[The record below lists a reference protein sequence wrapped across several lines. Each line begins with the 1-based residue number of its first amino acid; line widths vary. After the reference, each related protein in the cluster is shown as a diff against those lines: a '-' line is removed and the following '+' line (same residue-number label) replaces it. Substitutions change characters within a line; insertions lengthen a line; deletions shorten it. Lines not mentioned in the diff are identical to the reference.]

1 MRIANLT
8 GSEREALS
16 LLWRLGFLT
25 TDQLSSLSSSQY
37 SVRWAQNIFG
47 RLLSRGYVGRTNRR
61 PSWDTRRSRGSSVYY
76 LEGEGVFLA
85 GSTEEEKITKRSATK
100 LYGGICQ
107 ERLLNHALLRN
118 EYLAE
123 LATAVRAHKSGLV
136 VDFLGGERHAWQR
149 AFPILKRSPG
159 CYPDGVAVIHHDTYP
174 EFELNVLVEAHT
186 GSQNSS
192 KTMSRKV
199 EKYCRPSGAIHN
211 QVSGIGPEFV
221 HSRVVFV
228 APNQRE
234 AEQARRLAR
243 AVEDGFYID
252 YRGLRTNKGYPD
264 PANFFL
270 FTDVD
275 FIKNMGSAL
284 ENVYFSLGSYQLG
297 PLCSNIEK

>member
-1 MRIANLT
+1 LT
-8 GSEREALS
+8 ESEREALS

-25 TDQLSSLSSSQY
+25 ADQLSSLSSSQY
-37 SVRWAQNIFG
+37 SVRWAQDVLE
-47 RLLSRGYVGRTNRR
+47 RLSSRGLVERTNRR
-61 PSWDTRRSRGSSVYY
+61 PSWDVRSGRRPSIYY
-76 LEGEGVFLA
+76 LVGEGVFLA
-85 GSTEEEKITKRSATK
+85 GSTWEKITKRSAAK
-100 LYGGICQ
+100 IYGGICQ

-123 LATAVRAHKSGLV
+123 LATAVRAHKSGLMM
-136 VDFLGGERHAWQR
+136 DFLGGERHAWQR
-149 AFPILKRSPG
+149 AHPIQARSPG

-186 GSQNSS
+186 GSQNSP

-199 EKYCRPSGAIHN
+199 DKYCKPSGAIYN
-211 QVSGIGPEFV
+211 QVSGTGPDFV
-221 HSRVVFV
+221 QSRVVFV

-243 AVEDGFYID
+243 AVEDGLYVD
-252 YRGLRTNKGYPD
+252 YRGLKGTERCAD
-264 PANFFL
+264 PADFFL

-275 FIKNMGSAL
+275 LIHNMGSAL

-297 PLCSNIEK
+297 PLFRSISR